1 MNRTAKL
8 GLVGQ
13 SVWLDNITRGLL
25 DSGKLR
31 HYIDELSVTGLTSNP
46 SIYDK
51 AIGGSSDYDEQIRR
65 LSAGGAKTEEIFFDL
80 ALDDL
85 RRAADL
91 FRPTFDRTDG
101 VDGFVSLEVSPL
113 LADDSATTAADAAR
127 LHALAGRPNFFLK
140 IPGTA
145 AGLKAI
151 EQTIYAGV
159 PVNVTLLFSTEQ
171 YAAAAEAYTRAIER
185 RVEAGLNPYVPSVA
199 SVFVSRWDGPLAGDL
214 PADLHLK
221 LGVAT
226 AQMTYNAYTEL
237 IHGDRWGRL
246 MNEGARPQRLL
257 WASTG
262 TKDKTA
268 SDVLYIEA
276 LAAPLT
282 VNTMPEE
289 TLLAFA
295 DHGDVASVMQARLDL
310 PDPALMARFKAA
322 GVDLTDLARRLQE
335 AGVESFAAAWK
346 SLLARIEQTA
356 GAAVAR

>member
-8 GLVGQ
+8 GQVGQ

-25 DSGKLR
+25 DSGKLEQ
-31 HYIDELSVTGLTSNP
+31 YIREFSVTGLTSNP

-91 FRPTFDRTDG
+91 FRPTYDRTAG

-113 LADDSATTAADAAR
+113 LADDAATTAADAAR
-127 LHALAGRPNFFLK
+127 LHALAARPNFFIK
-140 IPGTA
+140 IPGTT

-151 EQTIYAGV
+151 EQTIFAGV

-171 YAAAAEAYTRAIER
+171 YMSAAEAYTRAVER
-185 RVEAGLNPYVPSVA
+185 RVEAGLNAYVPSVA
-199 SVFVSRWDGPLAGDL
+199 SVFVSRWDGPLAGNL
-214 PADLHLK
+214 PADLRLK
-221 LGVAT
+221 LGIAT
-226 AQMTYNAYTEL
+226 GQMTYNAYTEL

-295 DHGDVASVMQARLDL
+295 DHGTVSHTMEARADL
-310 PDPALMARFKAA
+310 PDPALMAGFKAA

-335 AGVESFAAAWK
+335 AGVESFATAWR
-346 SLLARIEQTA
+346 SLLTRIEQTA
-356 GAAVAR
+356 AAALAR

>member
-127 LHALAGRPNFFLK
+127 LHALAGRPNFFIK

-145 AGLKAI
+145 AGRKAI